1 MAQPTHCG
9 INPIHG
15 DLPQR
20 ERGREHHQKH
30 EQEDGEA
37 QHPMGHKFVE
47 QVGGLIRVLHLSHAI
62 FHLFQRPMNKAIL
75 GIHDGRLAIDSS
87 LFQHALRG
95 HINNLFNRFEIALR
109 RQHRRGVSIF
119 L

>member
-1 MAQPTHCG
+1 MAQLTHCG

-47 QVGGLIRVLHLSHAI
+47 QMSCLIRILLLSHAV
-62 FHLFQRPMNKAIL
+62 FHLFQRPMNKTIL
-75 GIHDGRLAIDSS
+75 GIHNGRLAVDSG
-87 LFQHALRG
+87 LLQHALRG
-95 HINNLFNRFEIALR
+95 HINNLFNRFEIA
-109 RQHRRGVSIF
+109 
-119 L
+119 